1 MPSKMQKMEV
11 EQSVARE
18 DKCDDRGEE
27 SYELDENVP
36 DAFDLVLGDTIHFKR
51 ALEKCKDK

>member
-1 MPSKMQKMEV
+1 MQKMEV